1 MGIGEKIMR
10 VTEQY
15 QITIPEYVVKLM
27 EITPESEVDFK
38 NENGKYYLV
47 KLSSQ
52 PEVQNPFSQFRG
64 IATTKM
70 TTEQILSLTRDYK

>member
-1 MGIGEKIMR
+1 MR

-38 NENGKYYLV
+38 NENGRYYLV
-47 KLSSQ
+47 KRTTT
-52 PEVQNPFSQFRG
+52 EVQNPFSQFRG
-64 IATTKM
+64 ISTAKM
-70 TTEQILSLTRDYK
+70 TTEQILNFTRDYG